1 MDTLKSST
9 YCEVR
14 EKNKIMEKDVAFS
27 MRMNRR
33 IRAALKEAAK
43 KDRRTTSSLVDKVLT
58 DYLIKEGFIKE
69 PEIGIEH
76 RKFPRKKIILPSK
89 TYFKTKSKEEVFSS
103 VVLDISMGGALVSYP
118 KGSKI
123 KFMSEGKLPQFGLRL
138 DLPEE
143 DEGLWFDCEALHMR
157 DTGTEIE
164 VGAAFGKSNG
174 GAKQKLSSYLM

>member
-1 MDTLKSST
+1 
-9 YCEVR
+9 
-14 EKNKIMEKDVAFS
+14 MEKDVAFN
-27 MRMNRR
+27 MRMSRK
-33 IRAALKEAAK
+33 IRAALKKAAK
-43 KDRRTTSSLVDKVLT
+43 KDRRTLSSMVDKILT
-58 DYLIKEGFIKE
+58 DYLMKERFIRE
-69 PEIGIEH
+69 SEFGPER
-76 RKFPRKKIILPSK
+76 RKFPRKKITLPAK
-89 TYFKTKSKEEVFSS
+89 TSFKTESKEEVFPS

-143 DEGLWFDCEALHMR
+143 EERLWFCCEARHMR

-174 GAKQKLSSYLM
+174 EAKQKLSSFLV